1 MELQDVKTVYETFDL
16 RDCNALLKNGWSLLA
31 VNLYQNGDSEMPI
44 SKTKYILGNSAFIDT
59 LEVTDFLNPPKNNVD
74 GWEHI

>member
-1 MELQDVKTVYETFDL
+1 MKLQDVKTVYETFDL

-44 SKTKYILGNSAFIDT
+44 SKTKYILGNSAFIDIY
-59 LEVTDFLNPPKNNVD
+59 EVTDFLNPPKNNVD